1 MFSVIQPSTYVFSYL
16 PPVQSPLAP
25 RDVNVCP
32 SYPSLMAS
40 TFKAAQKACVRSR
53 EHRDPLAH
61 KRAEEPERRRQA
73 FLKRVK
79 DAGDDKKWQT
89 RSDQVCINVCL
100 PLNTTNANDVVDSTQ
115 RLSFTEKAERK
126 CAGALCCGR
135 GRISG

>member
-1 MFSVIQPSTYVFSYL
+1 MFSVIQPSNYIFSYL

-25 RDVNVCP
+25 RDVNVGP

-40 TFKAAQKACVRSR
+40 TFKNAQKDCVRSR
-53 EHRDPLAH
+53 EHRKPGAQR
-61 KRAEEPERRRQA
+61 RAEEPERRRQA

-100 PLNTTNANDVVDSTQ
+100 PLTTTNAYNVVDSTQ
-115 RLSFTEKAERK
+115 RLSFTEKAERNG
-126 CAGALCCGR
+126 ASALCCGR